1 MSYTNVTDSII
12 IQDFN
17 ESDELFEKRKDLT
30 EKLLKL
36 NQLNN
41 VTATTLARLLINKM
55 NLGVTYDVEIE
66 NILNVLKY

>member
-17 ESDELFEKRKDLT
+17 ESDELFEK
-30 EKLLKL
+30 
-36 NQLNN
+36 LNN